1 MGRLTGKTAVI
12 AGASWDG
19 IGGMTALRFAE
30 EGARLVL
37 NAEAL
42 TERLLQTQ
50 ERVAALTESIVVPGD
65 VRDEATWRALVRET
79 KARFGAL
86 TTLVYTPARCVSG
99 AALALNDADIRATFD
114 VTFHAAW
121 LAARSCI
128 PLMPDERSA
137 VIFVSSVN
145 ATLTNAGYA
154 AYGAAKAALE
164 ALTRTLA
171 LECAARGVRVNA
183 VAPGQIEGV
192 ASRRDLEQ
200 DAGEERACRACYP
213 IGRYGAPIDV
223 ANAILFLASDEASF
237 ITGSTLRVDGGLS
250 LLTAETILRPSFR
263 RWVPPKSDA
272 RERDE

>member
-1 MGRLTGKTAVI
+1 MGRLTGKIAVI

-42 TERLLQTQ
+42 TERLVQTQ
-50 ERVAALTESIVVPGD
+50 ERVTTFTESIVVPGD
-65 VRDEATWRALVRET
+65 VRDDAMWQALVAET
-79 KARFGAL
+79 TARFGPP

-99 AALALNDADIRATFD
+99 SVLNLTDDDIRSTFD
-114 VTFHAAW
+114 LTFDAAW
-121 LAARSCI
+121 RAARRCI
-128 PLMPDERSA
+128 PAMASHGSS
-137 VIFVSSVN
+137 VVFVSSVN

-171 LECAARGVRVNA
+171 LECAALGVRVNA

-192 ASRRDLEQ
+192 ASRRILER
-200 DAGEERACRACYP
+200 DAAEDDACRACYP
-213 IGRYGAPIDV
+213 IGRYGEPMEV

-250 LLTAETILRPSFR
+250 LVTAESLLRPSFR
-263 RWVPPKSDA
+263 HWKSTSDPS
-272 RERDE
+272 EGHE